1 MGPKW
6 NVHGEVLTKY
16 QVGRLAHLKVETHNG
31 HMKKKKNKKAHV
43 SCDLK
48 MYQNRCS

>member
-1 MGPKW
+1 MDPKW
-6 NVHGEVLTKY
+6 NVHGDVFTKY

-31 HMKKKKNKKAHV
+31 HMKKKKKKKAHV

-48 MYQNRCS
+48 MYHNRCS